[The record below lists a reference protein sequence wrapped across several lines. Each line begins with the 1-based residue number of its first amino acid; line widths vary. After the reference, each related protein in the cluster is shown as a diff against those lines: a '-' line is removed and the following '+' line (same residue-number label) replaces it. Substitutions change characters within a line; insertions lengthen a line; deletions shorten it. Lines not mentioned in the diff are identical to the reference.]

1 MLKSLNKFLTS
12 NYTKCKPWG
21 QRRATIGCKGGI
33 LFCYLGQLQVSNV
46 ALRSLVNVL
55 SGFIKNL
62 W

>member
-21 QRRATIGCKGGI
+21 QRRATIGCKGG
-33 LFCYLGQLQVSNV
+33 FCSATWGQLQVSNV